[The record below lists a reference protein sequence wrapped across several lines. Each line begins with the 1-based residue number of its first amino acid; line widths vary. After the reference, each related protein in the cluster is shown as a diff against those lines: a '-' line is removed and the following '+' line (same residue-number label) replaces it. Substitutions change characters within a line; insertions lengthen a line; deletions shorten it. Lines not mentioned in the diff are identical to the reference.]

1 MQTDI
6 KVQGCRGGTH
16 CPHFLAPTCQ
26 LYSLFPRRPFKR
38 RAPHKTALH
47 MATLPVA
54 ARHAHAS
61 PSPSARLA
69 PGHDARI
76 NAIPTKRAP
85 PPRLSPYR
93 SIPTDQRRGAFV
105 RTDAGRG
112 AARFGKSS
120 EEYWDPD
127 EQRRVNENKS
137 WKRTDSPQD
146 AWDIDKERDATMYK
160 RESLERLLSLTPSE
174 AKPDK
179 TVVCNKC
186 RAPVSK
192 RSLETQKDRA
202 HLHRLYYADKYVAVG
217 IYERDGTTV
226 DVDES
231 IDQRASRWWAP
242 RAARRC
248 KCGGCG
254 EVLGWAFEN
263 NAEEKVGPFYA
274 LLASRLATN
283 EGGGAGSE
291 E

>member
-1 MQTDI
+1 MPSFFGA
-6 KVQGCRGGTH
+6 KR
-16 CPHFLAPTCQ
+16 Q
-26 LYSLFPRRPFKR
+26 LSSLFPRPSVQTSRPTQD
-38 RAPHKTALH
+38 RAPH
-47 MATLPVA
+47 MATFPVA

-61 PSPSARLA
+61 PSPSARFA
-69 PGHDARI
+69 PRRDARI

-85 PPRLSPYR
+85 PPRLSTYR
-93 SIPTDQRRGAFV
+93 SISTQRRGAFV

-137 WKRTDSPQD
+137 WKRTDAPED

-226 DVDES
+226 DVDAS
-231 IDQRASRWWAP
+231 VDQRASRWWAP

-254 EVLGWAFEN
+254 EVLGWAFED

>member
-1 MQTDI
+1 MPSFFGA
-6 KVQGCRGGTH
+6 KR
-16 CPHFLAPTCQ
+16 Q
-26 LYSLFPRRPFKR
+26 LSSLFPRPSVQTSRPTQD
-38 RAPHKTALH
+38 RAPH
-47 MATLPVA
+47 MATFPVA

-69 PGHDARI
+69 PGRDARI

-85 PPRLSPYR
+85 PPRLSTYR
-93 SIPTDQRRGAFV
+93 SISTQRRGAFV

-137 WKRTDSPQD
+137 WKRTDAPED

-160 RESLERLLSLTPSE
+160 RESLERLLSLTPPE

-226 DVDES
+226 DVDAS

-254 EVLGWAFEN
+254 EVLGWAFED
-263 NAEEKVGPFYA
+263 NAGEKVGPFYA

>member
-1 MQTDI
+1 
-6 KVQGCRGGTH
+6 
-16 CPHFLAPTCQ
+16 
-26 LYSLFPRRPFKR
+26 
-38 RAPHKTALH
+38 
-47 MATLPVA
+47 MATFPVA

-69 PGHDARI
+69 PGRDARI

-85 PPRLSPYR
+85 PPRLSTYR
-93 SIPTDQRRGAFV
+93 SISTQRRGAFV

-137 WKRTDSPQD
+137 WKRTDAPED

-160 RESLERLLSLTPSE
+160 RESLERLLSLTPPE

-226 DVDES
+226 DVDAS
-231 IDQRASRWWAP
+231 IDQRASAWWAP

-254 EVLGWAFEN
+254 EVLGWAFED

>member
-1 MQTDI
+1 M
-6 KVQGCRGGTH
+6 
-16 CPHFLAPTCQ
+16 
-26 LYSLFPRRPFKR
+26 YSLFPRRRFNR
-38 RAPHKTALH
+38 RAPHKTAPH
-47 MATLPVA
+47 MTTLPVA

-69 PGHDARI
+69 PRRDARI

-93 SIPTDQRRGAFV
+93 SISTQRRGAFV

-137 WKRTDSPQD
+137 WKRTDAPED

-226 DVDES
+226 DVDAS
-231 IDQRASRWWAP
+231 IDQRASAWWAP

-254 EVLGWAFEN
+254 EVLGWAFED

>member
-1 MQTDI
+1 MPSFFGAKTPVVQSFPPSSVQTS
-6 KVQGCRGGTH
+6 R
-16 CPHFLAPTCQ
+16 PTQ
-26 LYSLFPRRPFKR
+26 DRRPTWRPF
-38 RAPHKTALH
+38 
-47 MATLPVA
+47 
-54 ARHAHAS
+54 
-61 PSPSARLA
+61 PSPRGTRTRRPRPPRGSP
-69 PGHDARI
+69 PGRDARI
-76 NAIPTKRAP
+76 NAIPTKPARS
-85 PPRLSPYR
+85 SPASLTLQIGLHR
-93 SIPTDQRRGAFV
+93 QRRGAFV

-137 WKRTDSPQD
+137 WKRTDAPED

-226 DVDES
+226 DVDAS
-231 IDQRASRWWAP
+231 IDQRASAWWAP

-254 EVLGWAFEN
+254 EVLGWAFED

>member
-16 CPHFLAPTCQ
+16 CPHFLAPNASCPVF
-26 LYSLFPRRPFKR
+26 SPVVGSNV
-38 RAPHKTALH
+38 APHTTPAPH

-69 PGHDARI
+69 PRRDARI

-93 SIPTDQRRGAFV
+93 SFSTQRRGAFV

-137 WKRTDSPQD
+137 WKRTDAPED

-160 RESLERLLSLTPSE
+160 RESLERLLSLTPPE

-226 DVDES
+226 DVDAS
-231 IDQRASRWWAP
+231 VDQRASAWWAP

-254 EVLGWAFEN
+254 EVLGWAFED

>member
-1 MQTDI
+1 MPSFFGA
-6 KVQGCRGGTH
+6 KR
-16 CPHFLAPTCQ
+16 Q
-26 LYSLFPRRPFKR
+26 LSSLFPRPSVQTSRPTQD
-38 RAPHKTALH
+38 RAPH
-47 MATLPVA
+47 MATFPVA

-69 PGHDARI
+69 PGRDARI

-85 PPRLSPYR
+85 PPRLSTYR
-93 SIPTDQRRGAFV
+93 SISTQRRGAFV

-137 WKRTDSPQD
+137 WKRTDAPED

-226 DVDES
+226 DVDAS

-254 EVLGWAFEN
+254 EVLGWAFED
-263 NAEEKVGPFYA
+263 NAGEKVGPFYA

>member
-1 MQTDI
+1 MPSFFGA
-6 KVQGCRGGTH
+6 KSAS
-16 CPHFLAPTCQ
+16 CPVFSPVVG
-26 LYSLFPRRPFKR
+26 SNV
-38 RAPHKTALH
+38 APHTRPVLH

-61 PSPSARLA
+61 PSPSALLA
-69 PGHDARI
+69 AGRDARI
-76 NAIPTKRAP
+76 NAIPTNRRAP
-85 PPRLSPYR
+85 PPRLSPSR
-93 SIPTDQRRGAFV
+93 SFSTQRRGAFV

-137 WKRTDSPQD
+137 WKRTDAPED

-226 DVDES
+226 DVDAS
-231 IDQRASRWWAP
+231 IDQRASAWWAP

-254 EVLGWAFEN
+254 EVLGWAFEDN
-263 NAEEKVGPFYA
+263 KEEKVGPFYA